1 MTHPQLNEILPLV
14 VKELKRLYGKGLLE
28 VRLFGSQARGEAG
41 PDSDIDLLVVLRDEK
56 VYISKEQDRFFPFK
70 YKLEQRYNT
79 LIQVIFTNQERL
91 SNSRSPLYVGMR
103 EESQVV

>member
-1 MTHPQLNEILPLV
+1 
-14 VKELKRLYGKGLLE
+14 
-28 VRLFGSQARGEAG
+28 
-41 PDSDIDLLVVLRDEK
+41 

-79 LIQVIFTNQERL
+79 LIQVIFTNQDRL
-91 SNSRSPLYVGMR
+91 RNSRSPLYVGMR